1 MDPAAVRFNR
11 AIAPV
16 ASTVA
21 WQSVGKWA
29 WRTST
34 SIEWDEIA
42 KGTVVTTVI
51 DNYQESSVVNLVLA
65 AAKCHAARFWIM
77 FRSTRLIA
85 QFAKSA
91 TEFNWQRD
99 LLATYPPRRSTAA
112 HAPKTISWIS
122 VKTTSLELLI
132 AASDVVCNHWNSQQK
147 PEVFQ
152 VEEPYKSI
160 ISNIDSGWAEMGCQL
175 TEDERLTVVSDP
187 LYKMVSSHVHIIEQR
202 HERQLQF
209 IVGNETG

>member
-1 MDPAAVRFNR
+1 MFRTSFAALLSTSSNMNARMDPAAVRFNR

-112 HAPKTISWIS
+112 HAPR
-122 VKTTSLELLI
+122 
-132 AASDVVCNHWNSQQK
+132 NHILDFGENN
-147 PEVFQ
+147 FTRA
-152 VEEPYKSI
+152 
-160 ISNIDSGWAEMGCQL
+160 IDSGIRRCL
-175 TEDERLTVVSDP
+175 
-187 LYKMVSSHVHIIEQR
+187 
-202 HERQLQF
+202 
-209 IVGNETG
+209 